1 MFYRRS
7 SPRIAPITILGAAIC
22 VFAWAHEARAQNFV
36 AVTDTTNPIVTATV
50 TGNYTGAAWADA
62 DGDGLLDLFIARKAA
77 MDQNLGG
84 GAFEAIPNVVTQ
96 QGQALG
102 TTWADAENDGDL
114 DLFTS
119 GNAFV
124 ANGSNFYR
132 NDGNFTFTKITTG
145 DIGNAGFNSGWGSA
159 FGDVDNDAFVDL
171 VIAGANGFGSNHV
184 NRLLMNNGDGSF
196 TNIDSTAVSDSLDAH
211 TVPIWSDYD
220 LDGDIDLFIGSG
232 EVTQLSPDN
241 LFRNVLSETGS
252 WGFERITTAPIATDL
267 LDGQIWN
274 WIDYDNDR
282 DLDGFV
288 TNYNSIPNRLYR
300 NDGGTYVAVGGGVA
314 GTIVTD
320 DGAGLANVWG
330 DFDNDGDLDCY
341 VTNDGP
347 NPGDLFI
354 NDGDGSFTQDL
365 TSVVATEAG
374 PHYGVTVGDYDRDG
388 DLDLYVQG
396 NTTTKRLYR
405 NDLAN
410 GNGWIEIMLVGGG
423 APDGSNVAAIGARVQ
438 ARTTINGSPVWQM
451 REVSAQNSFNSMNML
466 DVHFGLGNAAMVD
479 SLVVQWPAGSV
490 DVFTAIPEGQV
501 LQIVEGSGATGAP
514 EIAGANAI
522 LLERNVPN
530 PFAMATEIAFDL
542 PRPAHAI
549 LSIHD
554 VSGRTVRTLLDG
566 TVTGGRHAVNWDARD
581 GTGRRAA
588 SGIYFSRLQVRE
600 VGQTS
605 VLRIGK
611 LTLAR

>member
-1 MFYRRS
+1 MFQHS
-7 SPRIAPITILGAAIC
+7 SPRIAPLAAAAAVC
-22 VFAWAHEARAQNFV
+22 AFACAHDVRAQNFV
-36 AVTDTTNPIVTATV
+36 AVSDTTNPIVTATV
-50 TGNYTGAAWADA
+50 TGNYTGAAWVDA

-77 MDQNLGG
+77 MYKNLGG
-84 GAFEAIPNVVTQ
+84 GAFLAVSNVVNQ

-102 TTWADAENDGDL
+102 TTWADGDNDGDL

-124 ANGSNFYR
+124 TNGSNYYR

-145 DIGNAGFNSGWGSA
+145 DIGNANFNSGWGSA
-159 FGDVDNDAFVDL
+159 FGDVDNDGFADL
-171 VIAGANGFGSNHV
+171 VIAGANGFGSNHP
-184 NRLLMNNGDGSF
+184 NRLLKNNGDGSF
-196 TNIDSTAVSDSLDAH
+196 TNVDSTAVSDSLDAH

-220 LDGDIDLFIGSG
+220 LDGDVDLFIGSG
-232 EVTQLSPDN
+232 QVTSLSPDN
-241 LFRNVLSETGS
+241 LFRNVFSESGS

-288 TNYNSIPNRLYR
+288 TNYNNIPNRLYR

-320 DGAGLANVWG
+320 DGPGLANVWG

-347 NPGDLFI
+347 NTADLFI

-365 TSVVATEAG
+365 TSIVATEPG
-374 PHYGVTVGDYDRDG
+374 PHYGVTIGDYDRDG

-410 GNGWIEIMLVGGG
+410 SNGWIEITLTGAG
-423 APDGSNVAAIGARVQ
+423 APGGSNVAALGARVQ
-438 ARTTINGSPVWQM
+438 AKATINGSPVWQR

-466 DVHFGLGNAAMVD
+466 DVHFGLGNAAVVD
-479 SLVVQWPAGSV
+479 SLIVEWPAGGV
-490 DVFTAIPEGQV
+490 DVFTGIPEGRIV
-501 LQIVEGSGATGAP
+501 RIVEGVGATDAP
-514 EIAGANAI
+514 EILPAGGI
-522 LLERNVPN
+522 SLERNVPN
-530 PFAMATEIAFDL
+530 PFAMATAIAFEL
-542 PRPAHAI
+542 PQAAHAV

-554 VSGRTVRTLLDG
+554 ISGRIVRTLLDG
-566 TVTGGRHAVNWDARD
+566 TMTSGRHSVMWDARD
-581 GTGRRAA
+581 AAGRRAA
-588 SGIYFSRLQVRE
+588 SGVYFSRLQVRE
-600 VGQTS
+600 PGKPSISKVA
-605 VLRIGK
+605 K